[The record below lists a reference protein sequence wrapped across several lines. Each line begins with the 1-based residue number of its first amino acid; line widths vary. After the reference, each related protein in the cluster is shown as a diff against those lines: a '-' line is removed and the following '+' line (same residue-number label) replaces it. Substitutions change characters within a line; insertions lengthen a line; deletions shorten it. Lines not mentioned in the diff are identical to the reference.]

1 MMICIKAISTKWQ
14 KENCIKALLTKMTIL
29 KRETNHAWLQNFT
42 WGDLNENDNF
52 TLWKLI
58 IHGYKKMHGGD
69 LNENEKYK
77 QR

>member
-1 MMICIKAISTKWQ
+1 MAIKK
-14 KENCIKALLTKMTIL
+14 
-29 KRETNHAWLQNFT
+29 ETNHTWLQNFT
-42 WGDLNENDNF
+42 RGDLNESDNF
-52 TLWKLI
+52 KIWKLI